1 MTIKIL
7 SAFLVLAFFSNC
19 SVVTVTTS
27 KKNPTKDKL
36 DRVLIIAMTNVY
48 STRSMYEE
56 QMYHLLRDKGYDV
69 YTSVNIDRNKKDLY
83 TKEEILEIVKNKN
96 VAGVITVSL
105 QDVNS
110 KDTYSTSAGVY
121 TEYINSP
128 NYFFN
133 FYDTYFGFG
142 GWSYNTKRTIDI
154 VGNLFD
160 AKDKSLVYVVDAKIK
175 NASDAEE
182 NAKEFCQS
190 LANAFA
196 ESGYL
201 KKIETTKK

>member
-1 MTIKIL
+1 MNRTFSAIL
-7 SAFLVLAFFSNC
+7 LVAFCVSCSA
-19 SVVTVTTS
+19 VTVTTS
-27 KKNPTKDKL
+27 KPNPTKDKL
-36 DRVLIIAMTNVY
+36 DRVLIIAMTTVY
-48 STRSMYEE
+48 STRTMYEE

-83 TKEEILEIVKNKN
+83 TKEEILEIVADKN
-96 VAGVITVSL
+96 VAGVITMSL
-105 QDVNS
+105 KDVNS
-110 KDTYSTSAGVY
+110 KDTYSVSAGVY

-133 FYDTYFGFG
+133 LYDTYSGFG
-142 GWSYNTKRTIDI
+142 GWSYNNKQTIDI

-160 AKDKSLVYVVDAKIK
+160 AKNKSLVYVVDAKMK
-175 NASDAEE
+175 NASDAED